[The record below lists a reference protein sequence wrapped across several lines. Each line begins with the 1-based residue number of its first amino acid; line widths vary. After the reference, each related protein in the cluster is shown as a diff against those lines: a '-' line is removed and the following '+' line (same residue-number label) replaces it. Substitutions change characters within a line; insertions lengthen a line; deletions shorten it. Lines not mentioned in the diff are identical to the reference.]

1 MRALERDRQKKD
13 NHNISE
19 LHYNNKHNISG
30 SKDKTPCNTTPLW
43 WVFYNWSQEKV
54 SAQHNADTICQE
66 ISWSYDEEG
75 IQRTR
80 VKLMK

>member
-19 LHYNNKHNISG
+19 MLHHCKLDFTKNKNTIG
-30 SKDKTPCNTTPLW
+30 KD
-43 WVFYNWSQEKV
+43 
-54 SAQHNADTICQE
+54 
-66 ISWSYDEEG
+66 ISWSYDEED

-80 VKLMK
+80 VS